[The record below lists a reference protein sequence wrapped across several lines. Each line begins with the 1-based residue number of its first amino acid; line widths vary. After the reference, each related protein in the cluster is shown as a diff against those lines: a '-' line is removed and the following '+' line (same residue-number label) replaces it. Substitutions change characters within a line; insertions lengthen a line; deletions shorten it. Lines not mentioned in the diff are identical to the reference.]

1 MRAKVLAVILP
12 VFWIPCLFSQGLPW
26 IPIPVIDGAGR
37 VLRHGA
43 VGGADNLQ
51 VNTIDLD
58 GDGVQDMVLFDR
70 AGDVLLPFRYDP
82 ASRDYVFSPQYRE
95 NFPRLKDWTLFRD
108 FNGDGIADLFASSFN
123 TEGIPGIELYR
134 GSRGQAGLEFE
145 KFDMGKSFKVLFFSL
160 GNNSTQIP
168 IDFTDIPAIE
178 DLDGDGDLDIMLF
191 EPGNNRVSLFKNIA
205 KERAFP
211 KDSLA
216 FVLADRCFGGFVESG
231 FTAEITLSGSP
242 DSCASFQNSIPVLR
256 HSGSTLLSHDLNGNG
271 LPDLLVGDLTN
282 NGLIALFNGG
292 SLERP
297 YMKSQQTNWPGSAD
311 SLDLATFLAAFFAD
325 VDHDG
330 LQDILVAPNQRSI
343 SENINNLWYY
353 RNTGTPSAPKY
364 QRITRSFIVGEMMDL
379 GSATDP
385 CFVDFNQDGKMD
397 LLVGTEGF
405 FIRGTNLRDARLVLF
420 ENVGTENAPA
430 FALVDSN
437 YLGFNDFALSADAH
451 HSFTPAFGDIDNDG
465 DLDMLVGEN
474 QGQFFFCENIAGAG
488 NPFHFNKPVYP
499 YQELSAKSY
508 SSPFLIDLNGDGRLD
523 IVSGS
528 RLNTNDLSG
537 KACGS
542 FYYFQNQGSPEE
554 AAFDPD
560 YFKAPNTNCLGN
572 IIVNGI
578 SSKVYSCP
586 EFYRHQESLNLF
598 TGNIFGEIKR
608 IGGIT
613 KEPDATYEMLNAHYG
628 VMKEG
633 ERITLSLADID
644 SDGVL
649 EMVTG
654 NARGGIS
661 FYKTDLLGPTSS
673 ENPLQQSYFTVI
685 PNPSVGSLSIHFREE
700 AEYTVQIFQAS
711 GKSMTTTRSRSSNIE
726 VYEAQRWS
734 PGVYLIAISDGLHR
748 WVEKWIK
755 L

>member
-1 MRAKVLAVILP
+1 MRVIILASILP
-12 VFWIPCLFSQGLPW
+12 FLWSVGIFSQGLPW
-26 IPIPVIDGAGR
+26 IPIPVIDGEGR
-37 VLRHGA
+37 VLRYGA
-43 VGGADNLQ
+43 TGGADNIQ

-58 GDGVQDMVLFDR
+58 GDAVEDLVLFDR

-82 ASRDYVFSPQYRE
+82 VLQEYAFSPQYRVK
-95 NFPRLKDWTLFRD
+95 FPRLKDWTLFRD

-145 KFDMGKSFKVLFFSL
+145 KFDMGKPFKVLFFSL
-160 GNNSTQIP
+160 GNNTTQIP
-168 IDFTDIPAIE
+168 IDFTDIPVIE
-178 DLDGDGDLDIMLF
+178 DLDGDGDLDILLF
-191 EPGNNRVSLFKNIA
+191 EPGNNRVSLFKNIV
-205 KERAFP
+205 KERAFSN
-211 KDSLA
+211 DTMA

-242 DSCASFQNSIPVLR
+242 DSCASFRNAMPVLR
-256 HSGSTLLSHDLNGNG
+256 HSGSTLLSQDLDGNG

-282 NGLIALFNGG
+282 NGLIALFNAG

-297 YMKSQQTNWPGSAD
+297 YMNKQQTNWPGNSD
-311 SLDLATFLAAFFAD
+311 SLDLATFLAAFSAD

-330 LQDILVAPNQRSI
+330 LTDILVAPNQRSI
-343 SENINNLWYY
+343 SENIDNLWYY
-353 RNTGTPSAPKY
+353 RNVGTAAAPKF
-364 QRITRSFIVGEMMDL
+364 QRNTRSFLVGEMMDL

-397 LLVGTEGF
+397 LIVGTEGF

-420 ENVGTENAPA
+420 ENVGTETTPA
-430 FALVDSN
+430 FALADSN
-437 YLGFNDFALSADAH
+437 YLEFNDYALSADAH
-451 HSFTPAFGDIDNDG
+451 HSFTPAFGDLDNDG
-465 DLDMLVGEN
+465 DFDMLVGEN
-474 QGQFFFCENIAGAG
+474 QGQFFFCENTAGAG
-488 NPFHFNKPVYP
+488 KPFQFNKPEYP

-508 SSPFLIDLNGDGRLD
+508 SSPYLIDLNGDGRLD

-528 RLNTNDLSG
+528 RLNTNDPSG

-542 FYYFQNQGSPEE
+542 FYYFQNQGTPEE

-560 YFKAPNTNCLGN
+560 YFKEPNTNCLGN

-578 SSKVYSCP
+578 SSKVYSSP
-586 EFYRHQESLNLF
+586 EFYQYQGALNLF
-598 TGNIFGEIKR
+598 TGNIFGEVKR

-613 KEPDATYEMLNAHYG
+613 QDPDGTYEMLNPHYG
-628 VMKEG
+628 LMKEG

-661 FYKTDLLGPTSS
+661 FYKTDLLGPTAS
-673 ENPLQQSYFTVI
+673 ENPQRCTRFILT
-685 PNPSVGSLSIHFREE
+685 PNPSGGALVVHLAKEV
-700 AEYTVQIFQAS
+700 EYTIQIFDAS
-711 GKSMTTTRSRSSNIE
+711 GKCIATTYTLSGFAEIP
-726 VYEAQRWS
+726 EAQRLS
-734 PGVYLIAISDGLHR
+734 PGVYFVTVSDGHHR

-755 L
+755 R